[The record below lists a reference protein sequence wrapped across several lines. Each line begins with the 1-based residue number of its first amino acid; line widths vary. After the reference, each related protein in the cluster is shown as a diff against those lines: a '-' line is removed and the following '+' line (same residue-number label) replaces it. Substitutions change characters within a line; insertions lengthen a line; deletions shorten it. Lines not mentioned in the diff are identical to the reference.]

1 MEDKVMLFFVEDE
14 VLFCE
19 AVDEEGMR
27 EGDPG
32 LGTGLLFSL
41 VGWLKDEG
49 RYDEVGKKEAW
60 DLQ

>member
-41 VGWLKDEG
+41 VG
-49 RYDEVGKKEAW
+49 
-60 DLQ
+60 